1 LSTTKKFSLLGACLC
16 WIALAALADDGAGMK
31 VTNDLQ
37 PGNILDR
44 LLSAIAARD
53 LPATLACF
61 RSGLDVE
68 VVGSEKGEQARG
80 REAVESFF
88 RRVYAKPQ
96 AYRFFLPTRAL
107 TIHRDVAWMV
117 ADGTVT
123 EPGDTQSKPYRLTA
137 VFVRDESKWHVT
149 LWSGSEPVRRQPESR
164 LER

>member
-1 LSTTKKFSLLGACLC
+1 M
-16 WIALAALADDGAGMK
+16 AALADDGASMK
-31 VTNDLQ
+31 VTNHLQ
-37 PGNILDR
+37 PGDILDL
-44 LLSAIAARD
+44 LLSAIAASD

-61 RSGLDVE
+61 TLGTDVE

-80 REAVESFF
+80 RAAVESFF

-96 AYRFFLPTRAL
+96 AYRFLLPTRAL

-117 ADGTVT
+117 ADGSVT

-137 VFVRDESKWHVT
+137 VFVRDESGWRVA
-149 LWSGSEPVRRQPESR
+149 LWSGSEPVLRLPEAR